1 MTVLQTEIKTSKAKK
16 STRKTPPIAKDAQA
30 LAQVLEQTPIEYVP
44 LSRLVK
50 SPLNVRLI
58 PYSVDS
64 VTSLANTIE
73 SIGLLQNL
81 VAHDIEDGQIGVAA
95 GGRRLAALNML
106 VERGVYQA
114 DVPVAVKRV
123 PQELAVAASMTE
135 NGERKD
141 MHPAEQIV
149 GFRSMAAE
157 GKTPAQIGDLLGYS
171 SRHVQRGLKLAN
183 LAPTLLDALSKDEIN
198 LEQCQILALEDSQ
211 ERQAQVWEQ
220 AQQTY
225 NKCPSNW
232 QLRNLIT
239 EQEVS
244 IANNAKFIFV
254 GYDALEA
261 AGAVIRT
268 DLFSD
273 EGEGWI
279 DRALLDRLTVEK
291 LEAIALAIQ
300 ESEGWSWCEHQIGP
314 VSYWDEVSRKY
325 NMISAPTPVYTESE
339 QSQINK
345 LTVALEETETHD
357 DENDIQ
363 QRIEDIESTAVIRAW
378 TAEQKAQSGVVVS
391 FNYGDLIIYR
401 GVIQR
406 ENTAPAETP
415 QNNLAQIS
423 PAPKDKGLSAA
434 LITSLSSE
442 RTLAVMAALV
452 QNPAVALALHT
463 HSMALNVFHHEY
475 ATSVLKTSLD
485 IKRHILL
492 KNSPASEEGEA
503 NRVLKNLHNLWES
516 RLPENWQLDFSWLL
530 TWDQAEVIAL
540 LTYCVGLALD
550 AVRCHAGMDGKVG
563 GELLSVENALEF
575 ELRDWWQPT
584 KENYFGR
591 ISKEQMSE
599 ALIINGK
606 EPQAASVLKM
616 KKGDAAQL
624 AADEIAQTRWVPECL
639 LPMDETVSLSFTDDS
654 AAA

>member
-1 MTVLQTEIKTSKAKK
+1 MSVTESKAKSVKK
-16 STRKTPPIAKDAQA
+16 STRKAPAVAKDAQA

-58 PYSVDS
+58 PYSVES

-81 VAHDIEDGQIGVAA
+81 VAHDLEGGLIGVAA
-95 GGRRLAALNML
+95 GGRRLAALTML

-123 PQELAVAASMTE
+123 PEELAVAASMTE

-149 GFRSMAAE
+149 GFRSMAEE

-171 SRHVQRGLKLAN
+171 SRHVQRGLKLAS
-183 LAPTLLDALSKDEIN
+183 LAPTLLEALAKDEIT
-198 LEQCQILALEDSQ
+198 LEKCQILVLEDSQ
-211 ERQAQVWEQ
+211 ERQAQIWEQ
-220 AQQTY
+220 AQQVFGKSPQNY
-225 NKCPSNW
+225 

-244 IANNAKFIFV
+244 IKNNKKFAFV
-254 GYDALEA
+254 GSDELAA

-273 EGEGWI
+273 ENEGWI
-279 DRALLDRLTVEK
+279 DRALLDRLTLEK
-291 LEAIALAIQ
+291 LETIAVTIQ
-300 ESEGWSWCEHQIGP
+300 ECEGWSWCAYQIDPIGR
-314 VSYWDEVSRKY
+314 WGEDLRKY
-325 NMISAPTPVYTESE
+325 NIMPEPAPVYTESE
-339 QSQINK
+339 QSHIDT
-345 LTVALEETETHD
+345 LTAALEDTETYD

-363 QRIEDIESTAVIRAW
+363 QQIEDFESAVSIRGW
-378 TAEQKAQSGVVVS
+378 TSDQKAQSGVVVS
-391 FNYGDLIIYR
+391 FDGGDLTLQR
-401 GVIQR
+401 GVILRGNIAQ
-406 ENTAPAETP
+406 TETP

-423 PAPKDKGLSAA
+423 PTPKGLSAT

-452 QNPAVALALHT
+452 QNPTVALALHT
-463 HSMALNVFHHEY
+463 HSMALKVFFGQY
-475 ATSVLKTSLD
+475 ASSVLKTSMD
-485 IKRHILL
+485 IKRHTLL
-492 KNSPASEEGEA
+492 SNAPASEEGEA
-503 NRVLKNLHNLWES
+503 NRVLENLHNQWEA

-540 LTYCVGLALD
+540 LTYCVGQSLD
-550 AVRCHAGMDGKVG
+550 AVRCHADTNGKVG
-563 GELLSVENALEF
+563 GELVSVENALEF
-575 ELRDWWQPT
+575 DLRQWWQPT

-591 ISKEQMSE
+591 ISKEQMGE
-599 ALIINGK
+599 ALIAIEK
-606 EPQAASVLKM
+606 DAQAASVLKM
-616 KKGDAAQL
+616 KKGDAAHL
-624 AADEIAQTRWVPECL
+624 AAVEVAQTRWVPECL
-639 LPMDETVSLSFTDDS
+639 LPMDETVSLSSTDDS

>member
-1 MTVLQTEIKTSKAKK
+1 MTVSQTEIKTSKAKK
-16 STRKTPPIAKDAQA
+16 STRKAPPAAKDAQA

-58 PYSVDS
+58 PYSVES
-64 VTSLANTIE
+64 VTSLANTIA

-81 VAHDIEDGQIGVAA
+81 VAHDLEDGQIGVAA

-149 GFRSMAAE
+149 GFRSLADE

-183 LAPTLLDALSKDEIN
+183 LAPALLEALAKDEIT
-198 LEQCQILALEDSQ
+198 LEKCQILALEDSQ
-211 ERQAQVWEQ
+211 ERQVDVWEQ
-220 AQQTY
+220 AQQVFGISLQNY
-225 NKCPSNW
+225 

-244 IANNAKFIFV
+244 IKNNKKFAFV
-254 GYDALEA
+254 GSDELAA
-261 AGAVIRT
+261 AGAVVRT

-273 EGEGWI
+273 ENEGWI
-279 DRALLDRLTVEK
+279 DRALLDRLTLEK
-291 LEAIALAIQ
+291 LEAIAVAIQ
-300 ESEGWSWCEHQIGP
+300 ESEGWSWCAHQMDPIGNWGEDARQYKLM
-314 VSYWDEVSRKY
+314 SE
-325 NMISAPTPVYTESE
+325 PTPVYTESE
-339 QSQINK
+339 QSHIDT
-345 LTVALEETETHD
+345 LTAALEDTETYD

-363 QRIEDIESTAVIRAW
+363 QQIEDVESAASIRGW

-391 FNYGDLIIYR
+391 FDGGDLTFQR
-401 GVIQR
+401 GVILRGNIAQ
-406 ENTAPAETP
+406 TETP

-423 PAPKDKGLSAA
+423 PTPKGLSSA
-434 LITSLSSE
+434 LVSSLSSE

-463 HSMALNVFHHEY
+463 HSMALKVFFAEY
-475 ATSVLKTSLD
+475 SSSVLKTRLE
-485 IKRHILL
+485 IKRHTLL
-492 KNSPASEEGEA
+492 SNAPASEEGEA
-503 NRVLKNLHNLWES
+503 HRVLENLHNQWEA
-516 RLPENWQLDFSWLL
+516 RLPEDWQLDFSWLL

-540 LTYCVGLALD
+540 LAYCVGQSLD
-550 AVRCHAGMDGKVG
+550 AVGCHADTDGKVG
-563 GELLSVENALEF
+563 GNLVSVENALEF
-575 ELRDWWQPT
+575 DLRDWWQPT

-591 ISKEQMSE
+591 INKEQMSE
-599 ALIINGK
+599 ALTAIGK
-606 EPQAASVLKM
+606 APQAASVLKM
-616 KKGDAAQL
+616 KKGDAANL
-624 AADEIAQTRWVPECL
+624 AAVEIAQTRWVPECL
-639 LPMDETVSLSFTDDS
+639 LPMDETVSFSSTDDS

>member
-1 MTVLQTEIKTSKAKK
+1 MSVTESKAKAVKK
-16 STRKTPPIAKDAQA
+16 STRKASTVAKDVQA

-44 LSRLVK
+44 LSSLVK

-58 PYSVDS
+58 PYSVES
-64 VTSLANTIE
+64 VTSLANTIA

-81 VAHDIEDGQIGVAA
+81 VAHDLEGGQFGVAA

-114 DVPVAVKRV
+114 DVPVAIKCV
-123 PQELAVAASMTE
+123 PEELAVAASMTE
-135 NGERKD
+135 NGERKE

-149 GFRSMAAE
+149 GFRTLADE

-171 SRHVQRGLKLAN
+171 SRHVQRGLKLAS
-183 LAPTLLDALSKDEIN
+183 LAPALLEALAKDEIT
-198 LEQCQILALEDSQ
+198 LEKCQILVLEDSQ

-220 AQQTY
+220 AQQVFGKSPQNY
-225 NKCPSNW
+225 

-244 IANNAKFIFV
+244 IKNNKKFAFV
-254 GYDALEA
+254 GSDELAA
-261 AGAVIRT
+261 AGAVVRT

-273 EGEGWI
+273 ENEGWI
-279 DRALLDRLTVEK
+279 DRALLDRLTLEK
-291 LEAIALAIQ
+291 LEAIAVAIQ
-300 ESEGWSWCEHQIGP
+300 ESEGWLWCAQQMDPIGNWGEDARQYKLM
-314 VSYWDEVSRKY
+314 SE
-325 NMISAPTPVYTESE
+325 PTPVYTESE
-339 QSQINK
+339 QSHIDT
-345 LTVALEETETHD
+345 LTAALEDTETYD

-363 QRIEDIESTAVIRAW
+363 QQIEDFESAVSIRGW

-391 FNYGDLIIYR
+391 FDGGDLTFQR
-401 GVIQR
+401 GVILRGNIAQ
-406 ENTAPAETP
+406 TETP

-423 PAPKDKGLSAA
+423 PTPKGLSAT

-452 QNPAVALALHT
+452 QNPTVALALHT
-463 HSMALNVFHHEY
+463 HSMALKVFFGQY
-475 ATSVLKTSLD
+475 ASSVLKTSMD
-485 IKRHILL
+485 IKWHTLL
-492 KNSPASEEGEA
+492 SNAPASEEGEA
-503 NRVLKNLHNLWES
+503 NRVLENLHNQWEA

-540 LTYCVGLALD
+540 LTYCVGLSLD
-550 AVRCHAGMDGKVG
+550 AVRCQAGMDGKVG
-563 GELLSVENALEF
+563 GELVSVENALEF
-575 ELRDWWQPT
+575 DLRDWWQPT

-599 ALIINGK
+599 ALTAIEK
-606 EPQAASVLKM
+606 EAQATSVLKM
-616 KKGDAAQL
+616 KKGDAAHL
-624 AADEIAQTRWVPECL
+624 AAVEIAQTRWVPECL
-639 LPMDETVSLSFTDDS
+639 LPMDETVSLSSTDES

>member
-1 MTVLQTEIKTSKAKK
+1 MSVTESKAKSVKK
-16 STRKTPPIAKDAQA
+16 STRKAPAVAKDAQA

-58 PYSVDS
+58 PYSVES

-81 VAHDIEDGQIGVAA
+81 VAHDLEGGLIGVAA
-95 GGRRLAALNML
+95 GGRRLAALTML

-114 DVPVAVKRV
+114 DVAVAIKRV
-123 PQELAVAASMTE
+123 PEELAVAASMTE

-149 GFRSMAAE
+149 GFRTMAEE

-171 SRHVQRGLKLAN
+171 SRHVQRGLKLAS
-183 LAPTLLDALSKDEIN
+183 LAPALLEALAKDEVT
-198 LEQCQILALEDSQ
+198 LEKCQILVLEDSQ
-211 ERQAQVWEQ
+211 ERQAQIWEQ
-220 AQQTY
+220 AQQVFGKSPQNY
-225 NKCPSNW
+225 

-244 IANNAKFIFV
+244 IKNNKKFAFV
-254 GYDALEA
+254 GSDELAA

-273 EGEGWI
+273 ENEGWI
-279 DRALLDRLTVEK
+279 DRALLDRLTLEK
-291 LEAIALAIQ
+291 LETIAVTIQ
-300 ESEGWSWCEHQIGP
+300 ECEGWSWCAYQIDPIGR
-314 VSYWDEVSRKY
+314 WGEDLRKY
-325 NMISAPTPVYTESE
+325 NIMPEPAPVYTESE
-339 QSQINK
+339 QSHIDT
-345 LTVALEETETHD
+345 LTAALEDTETYD

-363 QRIEDIESTAVIRAW
+363 QQIEDFESAASIRGW

-391 FNYGDLIIYR
+391 FDGGDLTFQR
-401 GVIQR
+401 GVILRGNIAQ
-406 ENTAPAETP
+406 TETP

-423 PAPKDKGLSAA
+423 PTPKGLSAT

-452 QNPAVALALHT
+452 QNPTVALALHT
-463 HSMALNVFHHEY
+463 HSMALKVFFGQY
-475 ATSVLKTSLD
+475 ASSVLKTSMD
-485 IKRHILL
+485 IKRHTLL
-492 KNSPASEEGEA
+492 SNAPASEEGEA
-503 NRVLKNLHNLWES
+503 NCVLENLHNQWEA

-540 LTYCVGLALD
+540 LTYCVGLSLD
-550 AVRCHAGMDGKVG
+550 AVRCQAGMDGKVG
-563 GELLSVENALEF
+563 GELVSVENALEF
-575 ELRDWWQPT
+575 DLRQWWQPT

-599 ALIINGK
+599 ALTAIEK
-606 EPQAASVLKM
+606 EAQAASVLKM
-616 KKGDAAQL
+616 KKGDAAHL
-624 AADEIAQTRWVPECL
+624 AAVEIAQTRWVPECL
-639 LPMDETVSLSFTDDS
+639 LPMDETVSLSSTDES

>member
-1 MTVLQTEIKTSKAKK
+1 MSVTESKAKSVKK
-16 STRKTPPIAKDAQA
+16 STRNATVVANDAQA
-30 LAQVLEQTPIEYVP
+30 LAQVLEQTTIEYVP
-44 LSRLVK
+44 LSNLVK

-58 PYSVDS
+58 PYSVES
-64 VTSLANTIE
+64 VTSLANTIA

-81 VAHDIEDGQIGVAA
+81 VAHDLEGGLIGVAA
-95 GGRRLAALNML
+95 GGRRLAALTML

-114 DVPVAVKRV
+114 DVPVAIKRV
-123 PQELAVAASMTE
+123 PEELAVAASMTE

-149 GFRSMAAE
+149 GFRTLAAE

-171 SRHVQRGLKLAN
+171 SRHVQRGLKLAS
-183 LAPTLLDALSKDEIN
+183 LAPALLEALAKDEIT
-198 LEQCQILALEDSQ
+198 LEKCQILVLEDSQ

-220 AQQTY
+220 AQQVFGKSPQNY
-225 NKCPSNW
+225 

-244 IANNAKFIFV
+244 IKNNKKFAFV
-254 GYDALEA
+254 GSDELAA

-273 EGEGWI
+273 ENEGWI
-279 DRALLDRLTVEK
+279 DRALLDRLTLEK
-291 LEAIALAIQ
+291 LEAIAVTIQ
-300 ESEGWSWCEHQIGP
+300 ECEGWSWCAYQIDPIGR
-314 VSYWDEVSRKY
+314 WGEDLRKY
-325 NMISAPTPVYTESE
+325 NIMPEPAPVYTESE
-339 QSQINK
+339 QSHIDT
-345 LTVALEETETHD
+345 LTAALEDTETHD

-363 QRIEDIESTAVIRAW
+363 QQIEDVESAASIRGW

-391 FNYGDLIIYR
+391 FDGGDLTFQR
-401 GVIQR
+401 GVILRGNIAQ
-406 ENTAPAETP
+406 TETP

-423 PAPKDKGLSAA
+423 PTPKGLSAT

-452 QNPAVALALHT
+452 QNPAVALVLHT
-463 HSMALNVFHHEY
+463 HSMALKVFFGQY
-475 ATSVLKTSLD
+475 ASSVLKTSMD
-485 IKRHILL
+485 IKRHTLL
-492 KNSPASEEGEA
+492 GNAPASEEGEA
-503 NRVLKNLHNLWES
+503 NRVLENLHNQWEA

-540 LTYCVGLALD
+540 LTYCVGLSLD

-563 GELLSVENALEF
+563 GELVSVENALEF
-575 ELRDWWQPT
+575 DLRQWWQPT

-599 ALIINGK
+599 ALIAIEK
-606 EPQAASVLKM
+606 DAQAASVLKM
-616 KKGDAAQL
+616 KKGDAAHL
-624 AADEIAQTRWVPECL
+624 AAVEVAQTRWVPECL
-639 LPMDETVSLSFTDDS
+639 LPMDETVSLSSTDDS